1 MTTKL
6 SLSTLSELGESVG
19 TPQYTREQLSPG
31 IVHIGVGNFHRAHQA
46 VYLDQLFNKG
56 LDHDWAIIGA
66 GVKSYDKA
74 MRDRLAGQDWLT
86 TVVELE
92 PNGLSARV
100 TGVMTDFADIDPA
113 ALIATLIRPEMRIVS
128 LTITEGGYYVDA
140 KTGQLDLSHHEILS
154 DIENPDAPQTIF
166 GILIVALGLRKDSGL
181 EPFTILSCDN
191 LPENGHVA
199 RQTVV
204 GLAKQMVPDLAGWIE
219 TNVAFP
225 SSMVDCITPATSA
238 REVALVAQKFGIQD
252 DAPVACEPFRQW
264 VMEDRFP
271 AGRPALE
278 EVGVQFVEDVAP
290 YELMKLRILNGGH
303 AAIAYPSAL
312 LGYHFVHEAMADPD
326 ISGWFKKLARTD
338 VIPVVPPISG
348 IDFDEYLETCVLRFA
363 NPEIGDTVAR
373 LCLDGSNRQPKFIL
387 PTIADALQAGRSI
400 EGLALEVAFWCR
412 YCAESALENSGFVLE
427 DERAE
432 QLRDAAEISKD
443 SPSAFLALDDVFGDL
458 GRNDVFAEAFD
469 RQLKSLWESGTRETL
484 QAYLSEGS
492 H

>member
-1 MTTKL
+1 
-6 SLSTLSELGESVG
+6 
-19 TPQYTREQLSPG
+19 
-31 IVHIGVGNFHRAHQA
+31 
-46 VYLDQLFNKG
+46 
-56 LDHDWAIIGA
+56 
-66 GVKSYDKA
+66 
-74 MRDRLAGQDWLT
+74 
-86 TVVELE
+86 
-92 PNGLSARV
+92 
-100 TGVMTDFADIDPA
+100 
-113 ALIATLIRPEMRIVS
+113 
-128 LTITEGGYYVDA
+128 
-140 KTGQLDLSHHEILS
+140 
-154 DIENPDAPQTIF
+154 
-166 GILIVALGLRKDSGL
+166 KDSGL

-219 TNVAFP
+219 ANVAFP

-238 REVALVAQKFGIQD
+238 REVGLVAQKFEIQD

-271 AGRPALE
+271 AGRPSLE
-278 EVGVQFVEDVAP
+278 AVGVQFVDDVAP

-326 ISGWFKKLARTD
+326 ITGWFKKLARTD
-338 VIPVVPPISG
+338 VIPVVPPIPG
-348 IDFDEYLETCVLRFA
+348 IDFDEYLETCVSRFA

-387 PTIADALQAGRSI
+387 PTIADALHAGRLI

-412 YCAESALENSGFVLE
+412 YCAESVLSGSGVILE

-432 QLRDAAEISKD
+432 QLRGAAIRSKEN
-443 SPSAFLALDDVFGDL
+443 PTAFLALDDVFGDL
-458 GRNDVFAEAFD
+458 GRNDVFAKAFE
-469 RQLKSLWESGTRETL
+469 RQLNSLWERGTRKTL